1 MGVEVNSYDL
11 KACHP
16 LGPVSQNQ
24 KCVVIVKFV
33 YFDIKNRIYGRKK
46 LLKDFL
52 HPVNKQPVY
61 ITERHTQRDSELHDY
76 SRGLGIY
83 TVTNN
88 CAPQVFVSK
97 ADGGFQRHNL
107 IDIKDADQIFKN
119 KNPMMARQ
127 AKNARKQNPRV
138 IQNIQNNFSR
148 PPIVSVRKRDRE
160 ITPNNEERNH
170 LIDELYS
177 RVSGPVKL
185 VQFVESLQRDS
196 PQSKFVNNGNNNH
209 ENDSD

>member
-1 MGVEVNSYDL
+1 M
-11 KACHP
+11 
-16 LGPVSQNQ
+16 
-24 KCVVIVKFV
+24 
-33 YFDIKNRIYGRKK
+33 
-46 LLKDFL
+46 
-52 HPVNKQPVY
+52 
-61 ITERHTQRDSELHDY
+61 
-76 SRGLGIY
+76 Y
-83 TVTNN
+83 TVTHN

-107 IDIKDADQIFKN
+107 VGIKDADQIFKN
-119 KNPMMARQ
+119 KNSMMARQ
-127 AKNARKQNPRV
+127 ANNARKQNPRAV
-138 IQNIQNNFSR
+138 QNKENNFPR

-160 ITPNNEERNH
+160 ITPNKVERSH

-177 RVSGPVKL
+177 RDSDPVKL